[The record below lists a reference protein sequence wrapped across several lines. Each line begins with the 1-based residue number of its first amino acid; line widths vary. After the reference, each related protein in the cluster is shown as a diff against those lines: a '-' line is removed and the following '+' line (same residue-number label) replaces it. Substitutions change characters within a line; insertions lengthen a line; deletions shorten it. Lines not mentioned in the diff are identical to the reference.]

1 MSKQWPSTIKKA
13 LYSAAAGLAL
23 IAAYDLAHGQET
35 LDTYQFS
42 REAQQGSAITPVN
55 VNLMGKDPNLVY
67 LGSYLV
73 NSQGGCNGCHTCPS
87 FSGTNP
93 FAVGGPGLPPA
104 PGRGGVA
111 PTPPSPP
118 TPPSRGNTPGLA
130 QAPTPVNA
138 NFFLGGGT
146 PFPNGGKPFQGAVA
160 VLTAPNLTPDSNGLP
175 GGLTYADFKNAMVN
189 GTVSTKPGHVLLV
202 MPWPTFRNLY
212 ENDLQA
218 IYQYLSAIPP
228 AQSGSCSGP
237 AQTGP

>member
-1 MSKQWPSTIKKA
+1 MMSKQSASAIKKS

-23 IAAYDLAHGQET
+23 IAAYDLARGQET
-35 LDTYQFS
+35 LDTYQYS
-42 REAQQGSAITPVN
+42 REAQQGKAITPVN
-55 VNLMGKDPNLVY
+55 VNLMGKDANLVY

-73 NSQGGCNGCHTCPS
+73 NAKGGCNGCHTCPS

-93 FAVGGPGLPPA
+93 FAVGGSGLP
-104 PGRGGVA
+104 PGRGGPPA
-111 PTPPSPP
+111 TPPG
-118 TPPSRGNTPGLA
+118 RGAAPGLA
-130 QAPTPVNA
+130 QPPTPVNA

-146 PFPNGGKPFQGAVA
+146 PFLNGGKPFQGAV
-160 VLTAPNLTPDSNGLP
+160 LTAPNLTPNSEGLP
-175 GGLTYADFKNAMVN
+175 GGLTYDDFKNAMVN

-237 AQTGP
+237 SQTGP